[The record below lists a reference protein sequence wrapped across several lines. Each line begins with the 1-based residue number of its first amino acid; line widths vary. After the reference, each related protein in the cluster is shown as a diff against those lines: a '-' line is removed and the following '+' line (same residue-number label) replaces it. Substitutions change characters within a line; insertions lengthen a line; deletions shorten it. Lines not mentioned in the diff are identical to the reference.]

1 MDKVF
6 IKDLRAQTIIG
17 IFDWEREVRQEI
29 KMDFEFDFCCLK
41 AAKSD
46 NIQDA
51 LDYKKI
57 TKKVITFVENSKF
70 KLIEAL
76 GENVIKLIKKD
87 FPDLKITL
95 TISKPGALRGAQD
108 VGIILTR

>member
-6 IKDLRAQTIIG
+6 IKDLRTQAIIG

-29 KMDFEFDFCCLK
+29 KMDFEFEFNCSK
-41 AAKSD
+41 AAQSD
-46 NIQDA
+46 DIKDA
-51 LDYKKI
+51 FDYKKI
-57 TKKVITFVENSKF
+57 SKKVLSFVEKSNF

-76 GENVIKLIKKD
+76 GENIIKLIKKD
-87 FPDLKITL
+87 FPDIKVTL
-95 TISKPGALRGAQD
+95 AISKPGALRGAKD

>member
-6 IKDLRAQTIIG
+6 IKDLRAQAIIG

-29 KMDFEFDFCCLK
+29 KMDFEFDFSCFK

-46 NIQDA
+46 DIKDA
-51 LDYKKI
+51 LDYKSI
-57 TKKVITFVENSKF
+57 AKKVIAFVEGSKY
-70 KLIEAL
+70 KLIESL
-76 GENVIKLIKKD
+76 GENILKLIKKD

-95 TISKPGALRGAQD
+95 TISKPGALRGAKD
-108 VGIILTR
+108 VGIILSR

>member
-6 IKDLRAQTIIG
+6 IKDLRTQAIIG

-29 KMDFEFDFCCLK
+29 KMDFELEFNCSK

-46 NIQDA
+46 DINDA
-51 LDYKKI
+51 FDYKKI
-57 TKKVITFVENSKF
+57 SKKVLSFVEKSNF

-76 GENVIKLIKKD
+76 GENIIKLIKKD
-87 FPDLKITL
+87 FPDIKVTL
-95 TISKPGALRGAQD
+95 TISKPGALRGAKD
-108 VGIILTR
+108 VGLILIR

>member
-6 IKDLRAQTIIG
+6 IKDLRTQAIIG

-29 KMDFEFDFCCLK
+29 KMDFEFEFNCSK

-46 NIQDA
+46 DINDA
-51 LDYKKI
+51 FDYKKI
-57 TKKVITFVENSKF
+57 SKKVLRFVEKSNF

-76 GENVIKLIKKD
+76 GENIIKLIKKD
-87 FPDLKITL
+87 FPDIKVTL
-95 TISKPGALRGAQD
+95 TISKPGALRGAKD
-108 VGIILTR
+108 VGLILIR

>member
-6 IKDLRAQTIIG
+6 IKDLRTQAIIG

-29 KMDFEFDFCCLK
+29 KMDFEFEFNCSK

-46 NIQDA
+46 DINDA
-51 LDYKKI
+51 FDYKKI
-57 TKKVITFVENSKF
+57 SKKVLSFVEKSNF

-76 GENVIKLIKKD
+76 GENIIKLIKKD
-87 FPDLKITL
+87 FPDVKVTL
-95 TISKPGALRGAQD
+95 TISKPGALRGAKD
-108 VGIILTR
+108 VGLILIR